1 MSLTPHIDELAC
13 AGHGDCALIAPDVFA
28 VDEIAT
34 VIGRG
39 DDELLRKAAQGCPAG
54 AIVLFNDKTGEE
66 DQS

>member
-39 DDELLRKAAQGCPAG
+39 DDELLRKAVRGCPAG
-54 AIVLFNDKTGEE
+54 AIVLFNDQTGEE